1 MTQKNAK
8 KTAARARKAEHGG
21 KYQANLRIV
30 GGGAGSS
37 PKPWTCSKCGKPIAA
52 GEGSVDVM
60 DTETGGSPRRP
71 TSNEMR
77 LTPEA
82 IEERRKQGRPT
93 EPPFDGIGLFELEHN
108 PIQVAFAA
116 YHYDCASEPDPNPYW
131 IAVERAE
138 TLQQWCHWVHH
149 LTEKSWMAK
158 DDIARMLAFWFKNR
172 GEDIYRVKS

>member
-8 KTAARARKAEHGG
+8 KAAARARQATQGG

-37 PKPWTCSKCGKPIAA
+37 PKPWTCSKCKKPIAA

-60 DTETGGSPRRP
+60 DAETGGSPRRP
-71 TSNEMR
+71 TSSERR

-82 IEERRKQGRPT
+82 IEERQKQGRPT
-93 EPPFDGIGLFELEHN
+93 QPPFDGFSIGELERN
-108 PIQVAFAA
+108 PIQIAFGA
-116 YHYDCASEPDPNPYW
+116 YHFECVESADMEPYW

-138 TLQQWCHWVHH
+138 TLEQWCHWVHH
-149 LTEKSWMAK
+149 LTEKTWMAK
-158 DDIARMLAFWFKNR
+158 DDIARMLAFWFTNR
-172 GEDIYRVKS
+172 GEDIYQVPT